1 MWRGIQ
7 IILGFVVGAVGFLH
21 FADNPTL
28 GGSTLLL
35 SGFMILAG
43 IDLTS

>member
-7 IILGFVVGAVGFLH
+7 ITLGFVIGTVGILH

-35 SGFMILAG
+35 SGFMILDG
-43 IDLTS
+43 IDFTS